1 MSKIDAIL
9 RDFISSIFAVSFI
22 FAKNMNRFQKK
33 KPFSFSI
40 SVGNEV
46 VKPRT

>member
-22 FAKNMNRFQKK
+22 FTKNMNRFPKK
-33 KPFSFSI
+33 KKNLFHFRLAWAM
-40 SVGNEV
+40 
-46 VKPRT
+46 K

>member
-22 FAKNMNRFQKK
+22 FAKNMNRFPKK
-33 KPFSFSI
+33 KNLFHFRL
-40 SVGNEV
+40 EWAM
-46 VKPRT
+46 K